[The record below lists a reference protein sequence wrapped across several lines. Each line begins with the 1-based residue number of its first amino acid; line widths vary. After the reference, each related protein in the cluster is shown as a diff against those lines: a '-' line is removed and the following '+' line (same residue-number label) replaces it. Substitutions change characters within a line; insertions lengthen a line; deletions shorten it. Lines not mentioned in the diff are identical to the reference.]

1 MDARDPLVWFALR
14 EGPLEG
20 DGLRARVA
28 GPDAGC
34 VVEFR
39 GTVRGQARGLEV
51 ERLEYEA
58 YPSMV
63 ETELRQIA
71 SEIQARHEILRIAI
85 EHSVGVVPVGGCS
98 VHVAIASAHRAAALA
113 ACTLLMDELKA
124 RVPIW
129 KKEFDQAGGVWIGRG
144 S

>member
-1 MDARDPLVWFALR
+1 MSDSPLVWFALG

-20 DGLRARVA
+20 DALRARVA

-39 GTVRGQARGLEV
+39 GTVRGTARGLEV

-58 YPSMV
+58 YPEMV
-63 ETELRQIA
+63 AAELHKIA
-71 SEIQARHEILRIAI
+71 REVAEAHEILRIAI
-85 EHSVGVVPVGGCS
+85 EHSTGVVPVGGCS
-98 VHVAIASAHRAAALA
+98 VHVAIASAHRAAGLA
-113 ACTLLMDELKA
+113 ASVQLMDELKE

-129 KKEFDQAGGVWIGRG
+129 KKEIDQEGGIWIGRG

>member
-1 MDARDPLVWFALR
+1 MSDSILVWFGLR
-14 EGPLEG
+14 EGPLQG
-20 DGLRARVA
+20 DELRARVA

-39 GTVRGQARGLEV
+39 GTVRGSARGLAV

-58 YPSMV
+58 YSEMV
-63 ETELRQIA
+63 EAELRRIVREVAAQ
-71 SEIQARHEILRIAI
+71 HEILRVAI
-85 EHSVGVVPVGGCS
+85 EHSTGVVPVGGCS
-98 VHVAIASAHRAAALA
+98 VHVAIASAHRAAGFA
-113 ACTLLMDELKA
+113 ASVQLMDELKE

-129 KKEFDQAGGVWIGRG
+129 KKEIDQEGGVWIGRG

>member
-1 MDARDPLVWFALR
+1 MQDPLVWFALR
-14 EGPLEG
+14 EGSLEG
-20 DGLRARVA
+20 DTLRARVA

-39 GTVRGQARGLEV
+39 GTVRGTARGVDV

-58 YPSMV
+58 YPEMV
-63 ETELRQIA
+63 EAELRSIA
-71 SEIQARHEILRIAI
+71 AEVATQHQILRIAI
-85 EHSVGVVPVGGCS
+85 EHSTGVVPVGGCS
-98 VHVAIASAHRAAALA
+98 VHVAIASAHRAAGFA
-113 ACTLLMDELKA
+113 ASVQLMDELKV

-129 KKEFDQAGGVWIGRG
+129 KKEIDRGGGVWIGRG

>member
-1 MDARDPLVWFALR
+1 MTDSDPLVWFALR
-14 EGPLEG
+14 DGPLQG
-20 DGLRARVA
+20 DALRARVA

-39 GTVRGQARGLEV
+39 GTVRGAARGLEV

-58 YPSMV
+58 YSPMV
-63 ETELRQIA
+63 EAELRKIA
-71 SEIQARHEILRIAI
+71 AEIRARHEILRVAI

-113 ACTLLMDELKA
+113 ACTMLMDELKA

>member
-1 MDARDPLVWFALR
+1 MSDSPLVWFALR
-14 EGPLEG
+14 EGPLQG
-20 DGLRARVA
+20 DVLRERVA

-39 GTVRGQARGLEV
+39 GTVRGTARGVEV

-58 YPSMV
+58 YPEMV
-63 ETELRQIA
+63 EAELHKIA
-71 SEIQARHEILRIAI
+71 AEVAQAHPILRVAI
-85 EHSVGVVPVGGCS
+85 EHSTGVVPVGGCS
-98 VHVAIASAHRAAALA
+98 VHVAIASAHRAAGFA
-113 ACTLLMDELKA
+113 ASVQLMDELKE

-129 KKEFDQAGGVWIGRG
+129 KKEIDQAGGIWIGRG